1 MKENLLVYNF
11 NDLEK
16 MLRDGVSADEI
27 AQAFTKNLNNAI
39 DAVKPTPMEIA
50 GEDLA
55 KAWNRMVDLYLE
67 DNDAPSFIDD
77 TDDLYVSGETAT
89 RLFTDS
95 MELLHKVAPLW
106 DLIAEL
112 GSMEDD
118 ELIEEP
124 KRYKC
129 NKKAPV
135 ETNTAGDEV
144 DEFEKTMKKFLKSI
158 GV

>member
-1 MKENLLVYNF
+1 MYNF
-11 NDLEK
+11 NNLEE
-16 MLRDGVSADEI
+16 MLRSGVSADEI

-67 DNDAPSFIDD
+67 DNDAPSFIDN
-77 TDDLYVSGETAT
+77 TDDLYVSSETAT
-89 RLFTDS
+89 KLFLDS

-112 GSMEDD
+112 GNLEND
-118 ELIEEP
+118 EFIEEP
-124 KRYKC
+124 KRSAQ
-129 NKKAPV
+129 KKTPV

-158 GV
+158 GI

>member
-1 MKENLLVYNF
+1 MYNF

-27 AQAFTKNLNNAI
+27 AQAFTKNLNSAI

-67 DNDAPSFIDD
+67 NNDAPSFIDD

-112 GSMEDD
+112 GSIDKDD

-124 KRYKC
+124 KHCECK
-129 NKKAPV
+129 KKAPV

>member
-27 AQAFTKNLNNAI
+27 AQAFTKNLNSAI

-67 DNDAPSFIDD
+67 DNDAPSFIDN
-77 TDDLYVSGETAT
+77 TDDLYVSSETAT
-89 RLFTDS
+89 KLFLDS

-106 DLIAEL
+106 DLFAEL
-112 GSMEDD
+112 GNLEND

-124 KRYKC
+124 KHYECK
-129 NKKAPV
+129 KKAPV
-135 ETNTAGDEV
+135 ETNTIDDEV
-144 DEFEKTMKKFLKSI
+144 DEFEKTMRKFLKSI

>member
-16 MLRDGVSADEI
+16 MLRDGITADEI
-27 AQAFTKNLNNAI
+27 AQAFTKNLNSAI
-39 DAVKPTPMEIA
+39 DAVKPTPMEIG

-67 DNDAPSFIDD
+67 DNDAPSFIED

-89 RLFTDS
+89 KLFIDS

-106 DLIAEL
+106 DLITEL
-112 GSMEDD
+112 GSVEDD

-124 KRYKC
+124 KRCTCK
-129 NKKAPV
+129 KKAPV

>member
-1 MKENLLVYNF
+1 MYNF

-16 MLRDGVSADEI
+16 MLREGITADEI

-39 DAVKPTPMEIA
+39 DAVKPTPMEIG

-67 DNDAPSFIDD
+67 DNDAPSFIED

-89 RLFTDS
+89 KLFIDS

-112 GSMEDD
+112 GSVEDD

-124 KRYKC
+124 KRSVRQC
-129 NKKAPV
+129 AQKKAPV